1 MANGLK
7 LTRTFPNTTFV
18 IEHAGMLEDRS
29 VDGLPRWREGM
40 RALAD
45 CSNVNVK
52 LSGLGTF
59 DNVYRLEVI
68 APIVTDTAAMSGVD
82 R

>member
-1 MANGLK
+1 
-7 LTRTFPNTTFV
+7 
-18 IEHAGMLEDRS
+18 
-29 VDGLPRWREGM
+29 M

-52 LSGLGTF
+52 LAGLGTF

-68 APIVTDTAAMSGVD
+68 APIVTDTVAMSGAD

>member
-1 MANGLK
+1 
-7 LTRTFPNTTFV
+7 
-18 IEHAGMLEDRS
+18 MLEDRS
-29 VDGLPRWREGM
+29 AEGLQRWRNGM

-59 DNVYRLEVI
+59 NHAYRLDVV
-68 APIVTDTAAMSGVD
+68 APIPEFDAEEDITSRHKIFNVMKVRIIFCQNAKTPF
-82 R
+82 